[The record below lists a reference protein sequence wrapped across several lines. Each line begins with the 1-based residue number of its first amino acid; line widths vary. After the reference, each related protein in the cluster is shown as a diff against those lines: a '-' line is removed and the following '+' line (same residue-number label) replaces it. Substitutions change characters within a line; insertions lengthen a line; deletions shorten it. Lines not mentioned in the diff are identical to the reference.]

1 MTGRV
6 SEPPYIPE
14 VLEPDEKL
22 PPDLRKLRAFASLL
36 DEAVRIPGTNRR
48 VGLDA
53 AIGFIPGVGDVM
65 SAVMSAWIISGA
77 LRHRVPIPKVLRM
90 IGNVIVDLLFG
101 AIPLAGDV
109 FDVLFEQNVRNMK
122 ILMQHRNRRLP
133 PRRTAEIAAAVTLIV
148 IVLVGVA
155 LLVLAGTIAAV
166 VWIASQRQT

>member
-1 MTGRV
+1 V
-6 SEPPYIPE
+6 SEPAHIPE

-22 PPDLRKLRAFASLL
+22 PPDLQKLRAFASLL
-36 DEAVRIPGTNRR
+36 DEAVRIPGTSRR

-53 AIGFIPGVGDVM
+53 ALGFVPGVGDVI

-77 LRHRVPIPKVLRM
+77 LRHRVPVPKVLKM
-90 IGNVIVDLLFG
+90 IWNVIVDLLFG

-122 ILMQHRNRRLP
+122 ILMDHRNRRLP
-133 PRRTAEIAAAVTLIV
+133 PRRTAEIVAAATLIV

-155 LLVLAGTIAAV
+155 VLVLAGTIAAV
-166 VWIASQRQT
+166 VWIASQRNG